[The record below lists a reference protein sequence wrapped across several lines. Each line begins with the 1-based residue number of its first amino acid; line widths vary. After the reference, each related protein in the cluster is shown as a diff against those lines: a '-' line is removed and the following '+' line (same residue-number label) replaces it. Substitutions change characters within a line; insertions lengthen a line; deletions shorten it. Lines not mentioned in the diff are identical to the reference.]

1 MGKLMKAFGK
11 GTSAACVEDCDD
23 SDGDPFVP
31 NDFAEDDPFQA
42 SEEGQMDDPDLEKAL
57 YEFYVSH
64 ITNAGARNVKRKR
77 SSDFPVATTFTR
89 YSGKLFS
96 TVIEIQI
103 RKKFI
108 PIPKYVKHDILDLPV
123 DGEPIMSDAEAG
135 REFILSHFNV
145 TSIPPV
151 SFFCNTLKSEELPD
165 EDTFICFMC
174 IALSTFLCPNSS
186 LSPSPKYLHIFR
198 DCSSVMNYDLS
209 RLVYESLLGN
219 IKKFKDSMK
228 VASMRS
234 MTFGGCHYAFVVD
247 FTV

>member
-64 ITNAGARNVKRKR
+64 KVNCLKRKITNAGARNVKRKR

-96 TVIEIQI
+96 TVI
-103 RKKFI
+103 
-108 PIPKYVKHDILDLPV
+108 
-123 DGEPIMSDAEAG
+123 G
-135 REFILSHFNV
+135 
-145 TSIPPV
+145 
-151 SFFCNTLKSEELPD
+151 
-165 EDTFICFMC
+165 
-174 IALSTFLCPNSS
+174 
-186 LSPSPKYLHIFR
+186 
-198 DCSSVMNYDLS
+198 DLS
-209 RLVYESLLGN
+209 LRQVRVLQSYRADCLL
-219 IKKFKDSMK
+219 KFVRTEVPLRIVKW
-228 VASMRS
+228 
-234 MTFGGCHYAFVVD
+234 
-247 FTV
+247 

>member
-11 GTSAACVEDCDD
+11 GTSAACVDDCDD

-174 IALSTFLCPNSS
+174 IALSTFLCPN

-209 RLVYESLLGN
+209 RLVYESLLDN

-234 MTFGGCHYAFVVD
+234 MTFGGCHYAFAVD